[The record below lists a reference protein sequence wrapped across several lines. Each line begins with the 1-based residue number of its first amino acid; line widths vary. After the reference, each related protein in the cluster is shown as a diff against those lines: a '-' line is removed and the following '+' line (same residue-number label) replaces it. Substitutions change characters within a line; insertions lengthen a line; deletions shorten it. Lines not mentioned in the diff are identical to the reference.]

1 MHIINQSVFYH
12 DFSIRHH
19 IYFLS
24 FGEFNVS
31 ITGISVPS
39 SIIGMLLLFL
49 SLYSKVVKLSQIEKA
64 DDLRVNN
71 LGFFF
76 IPAGIGVMNYFN
88 LISNQWIPIVMAV
101 VISSFLIILST
112 GGAYEF
118 LGNKTSG
125 LIHKKKLT

>member
-1 MHIINQSVFYH
+1 MHIITQSVFTMI
-12 DFSIRHH
+12 FQLGIRF
-19 IYFLS
+19 IFLGL
-24 FGEFNVS
+24 GEFIVW

-49 SLYSKVVKLSQIEKA
+49 SLYSNVIKLSHIEKA
-64 DDLRVNN
+64 ADLMVNN

-76 IPAGIGVMNYFN
+76 IPSGIGVMKYFN

-125 LIHKKKLT
+125 LILKKKLT

>member
-1 MHIINQSVFYH
+1 M
-12 DFSIRHH
+12 
-19 IYFLS
+19 
-24 FGEFNVS
+24 
-31 ITGISVPS
+31 
-39 SIIGMLLLFL
+39 
-49 SLYSKVVKLSQIEKA
+49 
-64 DDLRVNN
+64 VNN

-88 LISNQWIPIVMAV
+88 LISNQWIPIIMAV

-118 LGNKTSG
+118 LGIKTSG